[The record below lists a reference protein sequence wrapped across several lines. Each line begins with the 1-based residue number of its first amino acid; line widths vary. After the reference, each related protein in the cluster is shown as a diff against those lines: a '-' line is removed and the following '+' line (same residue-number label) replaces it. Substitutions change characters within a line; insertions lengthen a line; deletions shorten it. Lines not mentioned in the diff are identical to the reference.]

1 MTSSPRSSTLAV
13 SCFVL
18 LLTSLGSAR
27 LCGQISAGG
36 LGRFHL
42 CDTLARVSAV
52 FPSARDTTPA
62 EAERS
67 SAPSSALSSLSGI
80 AKVVRLAREEWVLFE
95 TESLDSVHV
104 WRIRTNSPTY
114 RSPGGYRVGMSA
126 IDLLHSGAH
135 LEVLA
140 PIGALY
146 LVADSVYFLVD
157 DSSAHAFWRRY
168 DSRMPDSAAAKLL
181 SRTARVKELLIAS
194 PCEE

>member
-1 MTSSPRSSTLAV
+1 MSRPRRSTLAV

-18 LLTSLGSAR
+18 LLTPLGSAP
-27 LCGQISAGG
+27 LCGQISARGVG
-36 LGRFHL
+36 PFHL
-42 CDTLARVSAV
+42 CDTLARVSSV
-52 FPSARDTTPA
+52 FLSARDTTPA

-67 SAPSSALSSLSGI
+67 STLWGRTEFSLSGI

-114 RSPGGYRVGMSA
+114 HSPRGYRVGMSA
-126 IDLLHSGAH
+126 IDLLNSGAH
-135 LEVLA
+135 LEVL
-140 PIGALY
+140 PPMGVLY
-146 LVADSVYFLVD
+146 LIADSVYFLVD
-157 DSSAHAFWRRY
+157 DSSAHAFWDRY

-181 SRTARVKELLIAS
+181 SRNARVKELLIAS